1 MKKGFLSG
9 RNKKGGGKFRTK
21 PIRCSYCLDKCEVF
35 SDLSS
40 SSVGIWRAKQT
51 ALKCRNTY
59 GLLTGCSKPCLD
71 FTAHMHRAAVLR
83 LEAGV
88 KNSVSAWTLHSWS
101 LMGSLRADAEMH
113 CALQLA
119 SSKKKM
125 PSECDLSLLVDTM
138 KHDA

>member
-1 MKKGFLSG
+1 
-9 RNKKGGGKFRTK
+9 
-21 PIRCSYCLDKCEVF
+21 
-35 SDLSS
+35 
-40 SSVGIWRAKQT
+40 
-51 ALKCRNTY
+51 
-59 GLLTGCSKPCLD
+59 
-71 FTAHMHRAAVLR
+71 MHRAAVLR

-119 SSKKKM
+119 KQQKKM
-125 PSECDLSLLVDTM
+125 PSECDLALLVDTM